1 MQPCCA
7 AAPKIKLRFGQCAA
21 NYSERGVI
29 VQRAACNKAIIAGCW
44 MTMNKNNSSGEQQ
57 QQKQHLTHAVRGKS
71 KSCRTQTW
79 WCHGAKVNQCRPV
92 HEKHRSAPASNRK
105 GQSGL
110 DLTDFSITNK
120 TLVALEGAW
129 TCTVRPRACGPSGLQ
144 TLKIW
149 NPSSVGPASDK
160 VAFISLSEDICVSQ

>member
-29 VQRAACNKAIIAGCW
+29 VQRAACNKAIIAGCC

-71 KSCRTQTW
+71 KSCRTQVW
-79 WCHGAKVNQCRPV
+79 WCHGTKVNLCRPV
-92 HEKHRSAPASNRK
+92 HDQHRSAPASNRK

-110 DLTDFSITNK
+110 DLTDFSIINS
-120 TLVALEGAW
+120 G
-129 TCTVRPRACGPSGLQ
+129 CTRRCLNVHSPPSCVWPLRSSNS
-144 TLKIW
+144 KIW
-149 NPSSVGPASDK
+149 NPSSVGPASDNM
-160 VAFISLSEDICVSQ
+160 VLISLSEDICVSQ